1 MSEITKGERTKVRN
15 CFEQKKANKNEQ
27 RQPKKKKD
35 RRKFNRIIEETK
47 RDRTCTKSNPI

>member
-27 RQPKKKKD
+27 RQPKKKKRQKKVQSNY
-35 RRKFNRIIEETK
+35 RR
-47 RDRTCTKSNPI
+47 D